1 MRKFSFR
8 PALTLRGRKFKGLRG
23 WAGKPLH
30 PPLTDI
36 PIGAYMLAAAFDLIS
51 AIGHD
56 ETWARD
62 FYRAASF
69 ALIGGA
75 AVSVFAAITGFWDWL
90 RSTEPGTQARR
101 TANAHAVTMVTVTVL
116 ILAGIAV
123 RVFAFWDE
131 PSTTGLALAFTLVA
145 AALTI
150 VGSTLG
156 GSLAFDYG
164 FNVETAG
171 DSPVWHRSEVD
182 VFPGDKKAPSSA
194 TDSSST
200 GASSGGEAV
209 VRGDATATT
218 TSTSTAEHD
227 AGAIRR

>member
-8 PALTLRGRKFKGLRG
+8 PALTLRGRAFKGPRG

-36 PIGAYMLAAAFDLIS
+36 PVGAYILAAGFDVIS
-51 AIGHD
+51 FAGGDD

-75 AVSVFAAITGFWDWL
+75 VVSVFAALTGFWDWL
-90 RSTEPGTQARR
+90 KSTEKGTQARR
-101 TANAHAVTMVTVTVL
+101 TANAHAWTMITVTVL
-116 ILAGIAV
+116 IAVGIAV
-123 RVFAFWDE
+123 RTFGYWDE
-131 PSTTGLALAFTLVA
+131 AATPVLALTLTLVA

-150 VGSTLG
+150 LGGTLG
-156 GSLAFDYG
+156 GTLAFDYG

-171 DSPVWHRSEVD
+171 DHPVWHKSETD
-182 VFPGDKKAPSSA
+182 VFPGDK
-194 TDSSST
+194 
-200 GASSGGEAV
+200 
-209 VRGDATATT
+209 
-218 TSTSTAEHD
+218 H
-227 AGAIRR
+227 